1 MTDELTDAV
10 RRLKELQSD
19 VERLKA
25 ARDQEGEPRL
35 FFEAS
40 EAAVAI
46 DALSVAGADLSAAE
60 VAVAIDALSVAGAD
74 LSAAEVAVASD
85 TQADLRLQRAV
96 ENATY
101 GTTGYNTSTYS
112 A

>member
-35 FFEAS
+35 FFETSEIAS
-40 EAAVAI
+40 AT
-46 DALSVAGADLSAAE
+46 DR
-60 VAVAIDALSVAGAD
+60 
-74 LSAAEVAVASD
+74 
-85 TQADLRLQRAV
+85 QADLRLQRTVVGAS
-96 ENATY
+96 Y
-101 GTTGYNTSTYS
+101 GSAGYNTSTYNE
-112 A
+112 

>member
-1 MTDELTDAV
+1 MTDDLTDAV

-35 FFEAS
+35 FFETS
-40 EAAVAI
+40 
-46 DALSVAGADLSAAE
+46 E

-74 LSAAEVAVASD
+74 LSALDVAVASD
-85 TQADLRLQRAV
+85 AQADLRLQRAV
-96 ENATY
+96 ADATY
-101 GTTGYNTSTYS
+101 GAAGYNTSTYN

>member
-1 MTDELTDAV
+1 MTDDLTDAV

-40 EAAVAI
+40 EAAVAS
-46 DALSVAGADLSAAE
+46 DA
-60 VAVAIDALSVAGAD
+60 
-74 LSAAEVAVASD
+74 
-85 TQADLRLQRAV
+85 QADLRLQRAV
-96 ENATY
+96 EDATY
-101 GTTGYNTSTYS
+101 GTAGYNTSTYN